1 MVGTPG
7 SRAAPDDVGNH
18 VSETL
23 GRSLRRVV
31 ARRRVRAGD
40 VSVARVGAGV
50 MLRLFAEA
58 GVMDR
63 PIALSLAHD
72 LIAAA
77 TEGDESEAP

>member
-1 MVGTPG
+1 
-7 SRAAPDDVGNH
+7 
-18 VSETL
+18 
-23 GRSLRRVV
+23 
-31 ARRRVRAGD
+31 
-40 VSVARVGAGV
+40 